1 MFPSE
6 ERGETKTQQE
16 LQNSATQNTI
26 YFRENFKAPYF
37 FLKLIGV

>member
-16 LQNSATQNTI
+16 LQNLVTQNTESI
-26 YFRENFKAPYF
+26 FVKTSKHHTFS
-37 FLKLIGV
+37 LS